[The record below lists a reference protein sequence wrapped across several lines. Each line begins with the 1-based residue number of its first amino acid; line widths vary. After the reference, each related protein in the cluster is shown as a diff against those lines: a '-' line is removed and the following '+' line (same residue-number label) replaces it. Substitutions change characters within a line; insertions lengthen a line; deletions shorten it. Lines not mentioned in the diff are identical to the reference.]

1 MIFFV
6 WDEKRCGCRS
16 DIPEYDYELI
26 ECLDAATIGKKRCE
40 ISDKDEGGYINKDK
54 ERSINIFNVAPVK
67 RGLH

>member
-26 ECLDAATIGKKRCE
+26 ECLDAASIEKKTMRNLRQRWTR
-40 ISDKDEGGYINKDK
+40 IY
-54 ERSINIFNVAPVK
+54 
-67 RGLH
+67 

>member
-26 ECLDAATIGKKRCE
+26 ECLDAA
-40 ISDKDEGGYINKDK
+40 
-54 ERSINIFNVAPVK
+54 SIEKNDAKSQTKMKADILIKIRNAP
-67 RGLH
+67 LIYLM